1 MISLFLQGLA
11 ESFMPV
17 TLLHITFGVVW
28 GIIGGA
34 IPGISASVAMSLLL
48 PFTYSM
54 NPLLSLPML
63 AAVYVGAEYGG
74 SIPAILIKTPG
85 TGAAAATVLD
95 GYEMHLKGQGGKAL
109 GISLYAGVLGGLVSV
124 MVLVVSVIPLSSFA
138 LKFGPTQYFWLSLAG
153 LSIVGAV
160 SGNSPLKGIISA
172 AFGLYLAVIGM
183 DSFTS
188 VHRFTFGI
196 FRLSNGLEFIPVL
209 VGLFAI
215 SEVFRQIY
223 EGEVYDVIKEKV
235 KMTYPTLKELKYV
248 TPVVLFG
255 GVLGSIVGALPG
267 AGATIASWLSYSQA
281 KVLCKDTETFG
292 TGDMRGVAAPESANN
307 GVPAGGLIPL
317 LALGVPGSN
326 STAILMAGFSIAG
339 IAVGPMLFINQPEIP
354 YKIMG
359 SMFVAQIILL
369 FVGLLMLKPAIKITS
384 INKVYLTA
392 AILMFALVGAFSTLN
407 DVFASW
413 MVLVFGFLGF
423 LMKRYGFAPAA
434 TVLGFVLGELVED
447 NMRRAFQLSRGS
459 YGIFFQGTIN
469 IALIAIIIFGVS
481 FPYITSWL
489 KARGEDKPG
498 TTKTKN

>member
-11 ESFMPV
+11 ESFLPV
-17 TLLHITFGVVW
+17 TLLHITFGIVW

-74 SIPAILIKTPG
+74 SIPAILIRTPG

-95 GYEMHLKGQGGKAL
+95 GYEMHRKGEGGKAL
-109 GISLYAGVLGGLVSV
+109 GISLYAGVLGGMVSV
-124 MVLVVSVIPLSSFA
+124 LILVVSVIPLSSFA
-138 LKFGPTQYFWLSLAG
+138 LKFGPTQYFWLSLTG

-172 AFGLYLAVIGM
+172 AFGLFLATIGM
-183 DSFTS
+183 DNFTS
-188 VHRFTFGI
+188 AHRFTLGI
-196 FRLSNGLEFIPVL
+196 FRLSDGLEFIPVL
-209 VGLFAI
+209 VGLFAV
-215 SEVFRQIY
+215 SEVFRQIF
-223 EGEVYDVIKEKV
+223 EGDVYSVIKDKV
-235 KMTYPTLKELKYV
+235 KMTYPTLKELKLV
-248 TPVVLFG
+248 TPIVLFG

-281 KVLCKDTETFG
+281 KILCKNSETFG
-292 TGDMRGVAAPESANN
+292 TGDLRGVAAPESANN

-339 IAVGPMLFINQPEIP
+339 IAVGPMLFVNQPEIP

-359 SMFVAQIILL
+359 SMFVAQIVLL
-369 FVGLLMLKPAIKITS
+369 FVGMAMLKPAIKITS

-423 LMKRYGFAPAA
+423 MMKRYGFAPAA

-459 YGIFFQGTIN
+459 YKIFFHGTIN
-469 IALIAIIIFGVS
+469 IVLIVIIIFGVS
-481 FPYITSWL
+481 FPYISAWL
-489 KARGEDKPG
+489 KNRNSDKAI
-498 TTKTKN
+498 

>member
-1 MISLFLQGLA
+1 MFTLFAQGLLDA
-11 ESFMPV
+11 LHPV
-17 TLLHITFGVVW
+17 TLLYIAFGVVW

-34 IPGISASVAMSLLL
+34 VPGISASVAMSLLL

-95 GYEMHLKGQGGKAL
+95 GYEMHRKGEGGKAL

-124 MVLVVSVIPLSSFA
+124 LVLVASVIPLSSFA

-172 AFGLYLAVIGM
+172 AFGLFLATIGM

-188 VHRFTFGI
+188 VHRYTFGI
-196 FRLSNGLEFIPVL
+196 FRLSQGLELIPVL
-209 VGLFAI
+209 VGLFAL
-215 SEVFRQIY
+215 SEVFRQIF
-223 EGEVYDVIKEKV
+223 EGEVFDIIKEKV
-235 KMTYPTLKELKYV
+235 KMTYPTRQELKQV
-248 TPVVLFG
+248 TPIVLAG
-255 GVLGSIVGALPG
+255 GALGSIVGALPG
-267 AGATIASWLSYSQA
+267 AGATIASWLAYSQA
-281 KVLCKDTETFG
+281 KILCKNNETFG
-292 TGDMRGVAAPESANN
+292 SGDIRGVAAPESANN

-339 IAVGPMLFINQPEIP
+339 IAVGPMLFVNHPEIP
-354 YKIMG
+354 YKLMA
-359 SMFVAQIILL
+359 SMFVAQFVLL
-369 FVGLLMLKPAIKITS
+369 FIGLVILKPAIKITS
-384 INKVYLTA
+384 VNKVYLSS

-407 DVFASW
+407 DIFAAW
-413 MVLVFGFLGF
+413 MVVVFGLIGF
-423 LMKRYGFAPAA
+423 VMKRYGFAPAA

-459 YGIFFQGTIN
+459 SGIFFQGGLN
-469 IALIAIIIFGVS
+469 IALIIIIIFGVS
-481 FPYITSWL
+481 FPYLTAWWKNRTAPG
-489 KARGEDKPG
+489 KA
-498 TTKTKN
+498 